1 MHTHMIKLCLILL
14 VGHSTNSLDLSV
26 TDVADILRFGRET
39 VMDILESMNY
49 IRTNGTEDNEMN
61 FPFVKRMEREIRN
74 RIAAVSKK
82 LDAYQDRIEMRMDAI
97 MMELLE
103 RLPLQQRLDN
113 ALRDFEHYIGQ
124 INDLYE
130 VFQRYMAM
138 PETYEKYTME
148 EFAKAC
154 VSPNLGA
161 LPDVLKIVH
170 RLIVPIQNQVFNR
183 SILILLATEMQEA
196 SSQICNE
203 QQSPQQLLYNLYTT
217 VAITE
222 IKGYTMMQFSYLL
235 LRTYNQ
241 GSNFTEEMEL
251 VKDQYAARTS
261 ETLRAVK
268 TAMAFAPRDLWRC
281 DPRKHK
287 LDETYTEL
295 KQLFQ
300 GYIVNEVDMN
310 ADNTCRENC
319 AYYSYARVYGCYQN
333 QYCANQRK
341 CNGKLLNCEYIDS
354 DMWICPSDKSSSRR
368 YEYIE
373 YENSRTFGQKNTCSR
388 GTMKV
393 DSWWRWLFWHCSYCF
408 CYCDDHN
415 SSSDRY
421 FSLREVVAD
430 ISNNKVITGI
440 KLTKYNQIIHMQI
453 QEGKLLPRGTINS
466 TSVAWKPL
474 DKFSILDRDV
484 RKDVDYHTLVWEKR
498 ALDLDDLLPPQNHLL
513 TGVRFRMVGTRL
525 NLEIRVTPFNF
536 TTGVLINPMEKSY
549 WHSNDITDR
558 TELDLSRP
566 DVPTR
571 SQAASIPD
579 SKMNQYLNFAPSDR
593 ETDAAQSTIPF
604 LDIQPV
610 EPKPPVPIAGA
621 GVYHKG
627 RAGSGG
633 FVALKLITYN
643 FAPHLQADLPP
654 APPIID
660 TPIQIKAT

>member
-1 MHTHMIKLCLILL
+1 MRRSGFFVCFLLLSTAWTVRNETREDISSVDLLRQRLLQLEKDLASSLLSPKWKAYDEREVYMHVIKAYKEFGNYVDQKFPTNGEEHL
-14 VGHSTNSLDLSV
+14 NSLSSLWLWAR
-26 TDVADILRFGRET
+26 TKTE
-39 VMDILESMNY
+39 LESVDGLYKVFRQMQ
-49 IRTNGTEDNEMN
+49 
-61 FPFVKRMEREIRN
+61 REI
-74 RIAAVSKK
+74 V
-82 LDAYQDRIEMRMDAI
+82 DQ
-97 MMELLE
+97 
-103 RLPLQQRLDN
+103 N
-113 ALRDFEHYIGQ
+113 APWSVNQLVD
-124 INDLYE
+124 
-130 VFQRYMAM
+130 
-138 PETYEKYTME
+138 
-148 EFAKAC
+148 FAKAI
-154 VSPNLGA
+154 LGDLNESIPRTLDRIA
-161 LPDVLKIVH
+161 VFIVNDK
-170 RLIVPIQNQVFNR
+170 LFI
-183 SILILLATEMQEA
+183 SAYQEA